1 LHWPV
6 VYEQKGIVMALNT
19 LQDKLGLS
27 SRSADLERRLDDA
40 VAESFPASDPVSLAQ
55 PHDRGE
61 LGATGPRFSQT
72 TWFILG
78 GGLLAALAVLILR
91 R

>member
-1 LHWPV
+1 
-6 VYEQKGIVMALNT
+6 MAISA
-19 LQDKLGLS
+19 LQDKLGLTTK
-27 SRSADLERRLDDA
+27 DQNVERQLDDA
-40 VAESFPASDPVSLAQ
+40 VADSFPASDPVSLAQ

-61 LGATGPRFSQT
+61 LGAIGPRFSQT